1 LKGGKGFAG
10 RPVSVPG
17 FNLRGKKAMSG
28 ARGKNGAG
36 RAIRIPCRIQRS
48 GPHHIPLAQ
57 DMSALW
63 SMAEGGVKA

>member
-1 LKGGKGFAG
+1 
-10 RPVSVPG
+10 
-17 FNLRGKKAMSG
+17 MSG

-63 SMAEGGVKA
+63 SMAEGGVEA